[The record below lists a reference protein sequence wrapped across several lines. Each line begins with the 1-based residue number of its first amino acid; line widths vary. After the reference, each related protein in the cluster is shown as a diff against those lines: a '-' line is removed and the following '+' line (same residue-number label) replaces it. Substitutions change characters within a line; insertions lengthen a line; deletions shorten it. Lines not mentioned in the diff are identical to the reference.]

1 MGDVLNQPGCVEASQ
16 GLSDRHRA
24 HPERVPQLLDRQAF
38 AGRQMTGDDRVV
50 KRRERPVGQRA
61 VAFDDPGCGEPPQ
74 SAGHL
79 SSRGRTR

>member
-1 MGDVLNQPGCVEASQ
+1 MGIAHIVGGERADQEAD
-16 GLSDRHRA
+16 GAAPR
-24 HPERVPQLLDRQAF
+24 QLLDRQAF

-79 SSRGRTR
+79 SSRCRTR